1 MGIITISRGSFSMG
15 KFIAEKLADVMG
27 YECVSREILL
37 NASKDFDVPEVHLR
51 TALQNAPSIFDRF
64 KHGNKKYIAFIR
76 EAFLEKI
83 RNDNVVYHGFA
94 GHFFTK
100 DIPNVLKIRIV
111 ADIEFRIKRVM
122 ANENVSED
130 EARKMLINIDEER
143 RKWSM
148 YLYGIDARSPELYD
162 IVLNIECLKVDR
174 TVNRLANIAK
184 LQCFQTSEETKAK
197 IKDMHLAAKAY
208 SVLVNTYPE
217 ATVKCKEGKLLVSI
231 ESSSSVEKVISKKIE
246 ALVRDIDGI
255 KEVRTFVI
263 PFDS

>member
-15 KFIAEKLADVMG
+15 QFIAEKLAEVMG

-37 NASKDFDVPEVHLR
+37 KASKDFDVPEVYLR
-51 TALQNAPSIFDRF
+51 SALQNAPSIFDRF

-83 RNDNVVYHGFA
+83 QKDNVVYHGFA

-100 DIPNVLKIRIV
+100 DIPNVLKIRVV
-111 ADIEFRIKRVM
+111 ADIDFRIKRVM
-122 ANENVSED
+122 VNENVSED
-130 EARKMLINIDEER
+130 EARKMILNIDEER

-148 YLYGIDARSPELYD
+148 YLYGIDTRSPDLYD
-162 IVLNIECLKVDR
+162 IVLNIECLKVDG
-174 TVNRLANIAK
+174 TVKRLTGMAN
-184 LQCFQTSEETKAK
+184 LPCFQTTKDTREK
-197 IKDMHLAAKAY
+197 IKNNLIAARAY

-217 ATVKCKEGKLLVSI
+217 ANVKCKDGKILVSI
-231 ESSSSVEKVISKKIE
+231 ESSFAVEKVISKKIKS
-246 ALVRDIDGI
+246 LLKDIEGV
-255 KEVRTFVI
+255 KEIRIFVI